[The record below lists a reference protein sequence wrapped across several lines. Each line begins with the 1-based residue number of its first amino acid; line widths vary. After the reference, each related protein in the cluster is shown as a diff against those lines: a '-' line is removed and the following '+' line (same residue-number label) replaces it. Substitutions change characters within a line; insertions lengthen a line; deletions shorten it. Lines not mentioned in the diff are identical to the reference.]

1 MNAKIIFDT
10 TATKSGIYEIVLPA
24 AEPNDAP
31 QTIHIMTDVSGS
43 MDERCKDRNTKMDQI
58 KYVIKNILRFLSTHC
73 PNISLCVSAFNSDVR
88 IVLPTTTICAEN
100 LDDLLKKIDKMYA
113 CDSTNIELALKAL
126 RADPSQALRA
136 DPSQA
141 LRLEETLSE
150 NRHNIMMTD
159 GDANEGETR
168 ANLLAE
174 LVDVGASN
182 TFIGFGL
189 DHNPH
194 MFTTLSNTHNSS
206 YYFIDQVEKAGI
218 AYGEILHGI
227 VNRVYK
233 CARLVV
239 ENGEVYDWKTGA
251 WTTELYIGALAS
263 DATKKYH
270 IRSEDSDNIVV
281 RFMED
286 QTLVCETGFQNICE
300 DLTQMSYRLRTLD
313 LLYRATHA
321 NETRRELKTELKAF
335 FDEMTEYMKTLED
348 TKLMKNLCDDIVVVH
363 RTIGTKYGQMY
374 SSARQCSQGTE
385 RIHNASDTPMAPRD
399 NDDDVFSFTP
409 MTRHSRNIRQTN
421 AQDEVEQPDDDCLV
435 WGFTPD
441 ILLWGPRTPRKIQQ
455 VIYDWDPEQEGLGGE
470 SDVFGDY
477 TVSDEAQT
485 PHTSRTATSII
496 RDISEASSLQGE
508 ASISEA
514 SSLKGEASSLQGET
528 SSLHGEASIR
538 EASISDDNE

>member
-24 AEPNDAP
+24 AEPCDAP

-58 KYVIKNILRFLSTHC
+58 KYVIKNIIRFLSTHC
-73 PNISLCVSAFNSDVR
+73 PNISLCVSAFNSVVR

-194 MFTTLSNTHNSS
+194 MFTTLSNTRNSS

-239 ENGEVYDWKTGA
+239 ENGEIYDWKTGA

-270 IRSEDSDNIVV
+270 IRSEQPTRIVV
-281 RFMED
+281 RFMDD
-286 QTLVCETGFQNICE
+286 QTQVCETGFQDMRE

-313 LLYRATHA
+313 LLYRATHVEED
-321 NETRRELKTELKAF
+321 NRQHVCVLKKELKAL

-399 NDDDVFSFTP
+399 NADVFSFTP
-409 MTRHSRNIRQTN
+409 MTRQSRYTRQTN
-421 AQDEVEQPDDDCLV
+421 AQQSDDDCLV
-435 WGFTPD
+435 WGYTPD
-441 ILLWGPRTPRKIQQ
+441 ILLWGPRI
-455 VIYDWDPEQEGLGGE
+455 DPDDE
-470 SDVFGDY
+470 SDAFGDY
-477 TVSDEAQT
+477 TVSGEDT
-485 PHTSRTATSII
+485 PYTSRTATCII
-496 RDISEASSLQGE
+496 RDISVTCGE
-508 ASISEA
+508 EDAVGALSISVDE
-514 SSLKGEASSLQGET
+514 E
-528 SSLHGEASIR
+528 
-538 EASISDDNE
+538 

>member
-1 MNAKIIFDT
+1 MITKSMVYSTFYKSNNMNAKIIFDT

-24 AEPNDAP
+24 AEPCDAP

-58 KYVIKNILRFLSTHC
+58 KYVIKNIIRFLSTHC
-73 PNISLCVSAFNSDVR
+73 PNILLCVSAFNSDVR

-126 RADPSQALRA
+126 RADPL
-136 DPSQA
+136 PA

-194 MFTTLSNTHNSS
+194 MFTTLSNTRNSS

-239 ENGEVYDWKTGA
+239 ENGEIYDWKTGA

-270 IRSEDSDNIVV
+270 IRSEDPNSIVV

-286 QTLVCETGFQNICE
+286 QALVCETGFQYMRE

-313 LLYRATHA
+313 LLYRATHVEED
-321 NETRRELKTELKAF
+321 NRQHVCVLKKELKTL

-385 RIHNASDTPMAPRD
+385 RIHNASDTPMALRD
-399 NDDDVFSFTP
+399 NDDVFSFTP
-409 MTRHSRNIRQTN
+409 MTRQSRYSRQTN
-421 AQDEVEQPDDDCLV
+421 AQQSDDDCLV
-435 WGFTPD
+435 WGYTPD

-455 VIYDWDPEQEGLGGE
+455 VNYDSDPEQEGLGGE

-496 RDISEASSLQGE
+496 RDISEASSLHGE
-508 ASISEA
+508 ASIS
-514 SSLKGEASSLQGET
+514 
-528 SSLHGEASIR
+528 
-538 EASISDDNE
+538 DNE

>member
-1 MNAKIIFDT
+1 
-10 TATKSGIYEIVLPA
+10 
-24 AEPNDAP
+24 
-31 QTIHIMTDVSGS
+31 
-43 MDERCKDRNTKMDQI
+43 
-58 KYVIKNILRFLSTHC
+58 
-73 PNISLCVSAFNSDVR
+73 
-88 IVLPTTTICAEN
+88 
-100 LDDLLKKIDKMYA
+100 
-113 CDSTNIELALKAL
+113 
-126 RADPSQALRA
+126 
-136 DPSQA
+136 
-141 LRLEETLSE
+141 
-150 NRHNIMMTD
+150 MMTD

-194 MFTTLSNTHNSS
+194 MFTTLSNTRNSS

-233 CARLVV
+233 CTRLVV
-239 ENGEVYDWKTGA
+239 ENGEIYDWKTGA

-270 IRSEDSDNIVV
+270 IRSEDPNSIVV

-286 QTLVCETGFQNICE
+286 QALVCETGFQDLRE

-313 LLYRATHA
+313 LLYRATHVEED
-321 NETRRELKTELKAF
+321 NRQHVCVLKKELKSL

-399 NDDDVFSFTP
+399 NDDVLSFTP
-409 MTRHSRNIRQTN
+409 MTRPSRYARQTN
-421 AQDEVEQPDDDCLV
+421 AQDEVEQSDDDCLV
-435 WGFTPD
+435 WGFTQLGSLRENAQSATPLSFITADNVGVLNVQRCTPD

-455 VIYDWDPEQEGLGGE
+455 MNYDSDPEQEGLGGE

-496 RDISEASSLQGE
+496 RDISEASS
-508 ASISEA
+508 I
-514 SSLKGEASSLQGET
+514 
-528 SSLHGEASIR
+528 HG
-538 EASISDDNE
+538 EASISDDDDNNE